1 MSSGISQRA
10 FCEQHEVVPHIFYY
24 WLSRYRLKH
33 TALKQTGFIPV
44 SVTAVK
50 QSESATMEVL
60 GVNGNRILF
69 YDHVDPAYLKK
80 LLS

>member
-1 MSSGISQRA
+1 MSIGSSQRA
-10 FCEQHEVVPHIFYY
+10 FCEQHQIVSHVFYY
-24 WLSRYRLKH
+24 WLIRYPLKH
-33 TALKQTGFIPV
+33 AALEQTGFIPV

-60 GVNGNRILF
+60 GVDGNRIQF
-69 YDHVDPAYLKK
+69 YDHVDPVYLKK